1 MSNDTFGASSEA
13 KTSPKNGSHADS
25 GAPAKS
31 SRVVAP
37 MSLKKP
43 QTLMTEISYPVD
55 VSIKN
60 MLEAGAHFG
69 HQTQRWNPKM
79 LPSIYCA
86 KNGIHIM
93 NLDVTLARW
102 TRARKFIVDTVG
114 RGGTVLFVGT
124 KLQAREIV
132 QHEASRAGA
141 FYVTTRWLGGTLSNF
156 QTIKN
161 SIDRMRKLEELL
173 AQAEVEGS
181 KVKITKKE
189 KLEITREV
197 GKLEQSL
204 GGIRQMKRTPDVIF
218 VIDVIKEA
226 IAVEEA
232 RRLRIPV
239 VAMVDTNVNPDK
251 IEYPIPSNDDA
262 ARAIRLFTA
271 AVADAVI
278 EGKAVFGARP
288 ARERQ
293 ELSTQLEGR
302 AAAQQS
308 NSAENRERDNQG
320 GRGGGRGGRGRGR
333 GGDNRGGDHRGGGD
347 RGAAAAAPEAAASNA
362 APQAGTTESTDASA
376 AATPVVEGG
385 AA

>member
-1 MSNDTFGASSEA
+1 
-13 KTSPKNGSHADS
+13 
-25 GAPAKS
+25 
-31 SRVVAP
+31 

>member
-1 MSNDTFGASSEA
+1 MTTYTVGTSAGKDGVHSDTATTGTSATGAASSGA
-13 KTSPKNGSHADS
+13 GTSGMRGGGKS
-25 GAPAKS
+25 GRMMSP
-31 SRVVAP
+31 V
-37 MSLKKP
+37 SLKKA

-69 HQTQRWNPKM
+69 HQTSRWNPKM

-86 KNGIHIM
+86 KNGIHIL
-93 NLDVTLARW
+93 NLDVTLAQW
-102 TRARKFIVDTVG
+102 TRARKFIVETVG

-124 KLQAREIV
+124 KIQAREIV
-132 QHEASRAGA
+132 QHEATRGTA

-173 AQAEVEGS
+173 AQAEVEGT
-181 KVKITKKE
+181 KIKLNKKE

-251 IEYPIPSNDDA
+251 IEFPIPSNDDA

-278 EGKAVFGARP
+278 EGKAVFNARP
-288 ARERQ
+288 PRERQ

-308 NSAENRERDNQG
+308 NSAENRERDNRD
-320 GRGGGRGGRGRGR
+320 GRGGGRGRGR
-333 GGDNRGGDHRGGGD
+333 GGRGGGGGGGGD
-347 RGAAAAAPEAAASNA
+347 RR
-362 APQAGTTESTDASA
+362 
-376 AATPVVEGG
+376 GG
-385 AA
+385 GGGGGGGGGRRDFGGGGGGRDRY